1 LDYNPDVFKDKV
13 ILLPCDDPEWSNFT
27 KFFASSFQDYGIK
40 KIISTSYAGD
50 GGRGKI
56 SIFDGVGGGEWSYL
70 DGDGDFRSDEVTA
83 LRDEADIVVT
93 NPPFSLL
100 RDFMNWLIDGD
111 VLFSIIG
118 NMNAVAYKEIFPLI
132 KDNEMWVGANSKGG
146 SRRGNSLLFTV
157 PGDVEV
163 KNVVEYDGHQCTQVS
178 AWWFTN
184 IEHGRRHEQL
194 ELLSMADNLKYS
206 RRKKIREE
214 GYPEYDNYD
223 AIEVGFT
230 EAIPSDYKG
239 EMGVPISCL
248 AKDSPDQFEIVGM
261 AKRGAGDPALK
272 TQVYTK
278 DYFSHYSDLN
288 AGPTLWRGDVLRN
301 TYPRVLIRHKI

>member
-1 LDYNPDVFKDKV
+1 MARNTNLHAAKRAKQDEFYTQLADIEKEMNGYLDYNPDVFKDKV

-27 KFFASSFQDYGIK
+27 KFFASRFQDYGIK
-40 KIISTSYAGD
+40 KIISTSYSGV

-70 DGDGDFRSDEVTA
+70 DGDGDFRSDEVTE

-93 NPPFSLL
+93 NPPFSLY
-100 RDFMNWLIDGD
+100 RDFVKWLVEGD

-118 NMNAVAYKEIFPLI
+118 NKNSVAYKDIFPLI
-132 KDNEMWVGANSKGG
+132 KGNKMWVGYRSMSGDMLFDLPADRKAELQASEKPGSKYRIVDGEVFG
-146 SRRGNSLLFTV
+146 SVAALWL
-157 PGDVEV
+157 
-163 KNVVEYDGHQCTQVS
+163 
-178 AWWFTN
+178 TN
-184 IEHGRRHEQL
+184 IKHGRRNEQL

-239 EMGVPISCL
+239 VMGVPISFL
-248 AKDSPDQFEIVGM
+248 DKYNPEQFEILGCS
-261 AKRGAGDPALK
+261 
-272 TQVYTK
+272 Y
-278 DYFSHYSDLN
+278 
-288 AGPTLWRGDVLRN
+288 
-301 TYPRVLIRHKI
+301 